1 MQKDYITIA
10 GNRYRVEVNW
20 NALTAYL
27 EARGTDS
34 MEALANIGHLRASDI
49 APLLAACIEEGERL
63 EGRTVK
69 LSALDI
75 GAKVGL
81 TEVSEFL
88 NIYLKQSS
96 PQIPAESQKPAED
109 ETKKA

>member
-1 MQKDYITIA
+1 MNGDYITIA
-10 GNRYRVEVNW
+10 GICYRVEVNW

-27 EARGTDS
+27 ENRGTDS

-69 LSALDI
+69 LTALEL
-75 GAKVGL
+75 GAKIGL

-96 PQIPAESQKPAED
+96 PQVPTKEAHDGEQGA
-109 ETKKA
+109 KKA

>member
-1 MQKDYITIA
+1 MNGDYITIA
-10 GNRYRVEVNW
+10 GICYRVEVNW

-27 EARGTDS
+27 ENRGTDS

-69 LSALDI
+69 LTALEL
-75 GAKVGL
+75 GAKIGL

-96 PQIPAESQKPAED
+96 PQVPKKEAQDGEQGA
-109 ETKKA
+109 KKA